1 MRRHDIETSG
11 LSPNR
16 WLPGFG
22 AAPSGM
28 KLLLLPLLVLLFV
41 LQGCAT
47 PPERSRPLPPELGLK
62 AEIPN
67 IPHARQWGDD
77 VPEEGFARWLAL
89 PDEELRRRYGGI
101 MDRSHNYL
109 IISGGGSHG
118 AFGAGLLVG
127 WTAEGSRPEFE
138 IVTGISTGALIAP
151 FAFLG
156 TAYDP
161 ALRQIY
167 TGYSTADLIE
177 RRSLLAIVRGDA
189 AVSTAPL
196 RRLIAEFIDE
206 AIVAAIAAEGRKGR
220 SLLIGT
226 THLDAARPVIWDITR
241 IAASGTP
248 QARDLIHDVML
259 ASASIPGAFPPVLIE
274 VEAEGQI
281 YDEMHVDGGVTSQL
295 FLSPAGLDWSA
306 VKERLRVQGEPNLF
320 LIRNARLAEP
330 WQIVPP
336 RLGPVVTR
344 TISTLIRSQGIGDL
358 ARVYIAAAEHG
369 LKFHLAYVPTTFVG
383 EATEIF
389 DANYM
394 RQLFDL
400 GYELARKGY
409 PWTES

>member
-1 MRRHDIETSG
+1 MRPHDTGPSSVDAG
-11 LSPNR
+11 R
-16 WLPGFG
+16 WLPEFALG
-22 AAPSGM
+22 PRGM
-28 KLLLLPLLVLLFV
+28 KPLLLPLLVLLLFF
-41 LQGCAT
+41 QGCAA
-47 PPERSRPLPPELGLK
+47 PPERSHPLPPALGLK
-62 AEIPN
+62 AEIPG
-67 IPHARQWGDD
+67 IPHARQWGDE

-89 PDEELRRRYGGI
+89 SDEELNRRYGGI
-101 MDRSHNYL
+101 MDRPHDYL

-118 AFGAGLLVG
+118 AFGAGLLAG
-127 WTAEGSRPEFE
+127 WTAEGSRPDFQ

-156 TAYDP
+156 PAYDP
-161 ALRQIY
+161 VLRMIY

-189 AVSTAPL
+189 AASTAPL
-196 RRLIAEFIDE
+196 RRLIAEFIDD

-248 QARDLIHDVML
+248 QARDLIHDVIL

-274 VEAEGQI
+274 VEAEGRI

-295 FLSPAGLDWSA
+295 FLTPEGLNWSR
-306 VKERLRVQGEPNLF
+306 VKQRLRVQGEPNLF
-320 LIRNARLAEP
+320 LIRNARLDQP
-330 WQIVPP
+330 WEIVPP

-358 ARVYIAAAEHG
+358 ARVYIAAEEHG
-369 LKFHLAYVPTTFVG
+369 LKFHLAYVPKTFEG

-389 DANYM
+389 DTKYM
-394 RQLFDL
+394 QQLFDL
-400 GYELARKGY
+400 GYGIAREGY
-409 PWTES
+409 PWTER